1 MSERMPDLGGSY
13 PFFERNTEILE
24 TKGEK
29 RHECDPT
36 DPRCE
41 AKVSKKTLQQGYLDG
56 MYSLEGRRISDPS
69 KKESPTI
76 IETTIQC
83 QGCDILHQFQS
94 EGMGFAPSNNS
105 ERQVEAFL
113 QNNCAKLLARGYKPG
128 QIPKDRL
135 PR

>member
-1 MSERMPDLGGSY
+1 MPDFGNL
-13 PFFERNTEILE
+13 RNPEILE
-24 TKGEK
+24 NKVEK
-29 RHECDPT
+29 RPEWDPT

-56 MYSLEGRRISDPS
+56 MYSLEGRKISDPNR
-69 KKESPTI
+69 KESPTI
-76 IETTIQC
+76 IETTVQC

-94 EGMGFAPSNNS
+94 EGMGFAPSNDS
-105 ERQVEAFL
+105 AGQVEAFL
-113 QNNCAKLLARGYKPG
+113 KSYCAKLLTRGYKPG